1 MPQITFLDTEIQPKT
16 GKILDIGAIKE
27 SGETF
32 HSNSIDELRR
42 FLSNSE
48 YICGHNIID
57 HDVKYLRKVIDDDII
72 AGYKY
77 VDTLFLSP
85 LLYPRKPYHK
95 LLKDDKLQNDE
106 LNNPL
111 SDAKKSKDLFYDEID
126 AFNKLD
132 VELKQLYHS
141 LLGEKEHYASFFEF
155 VNSPKSNIS
164 AVNLIR
170 QVFDKQI
177 CLSADLEG
185 VYQNEPEALAYSLSL
200 IRSTHKN
207 SITPPWVLH
216 SFPAVEKI
224 MFALRS
230 NPCIEGC
237 NYCNKSFNA
246 IEGLKT
252 YFGFE
257 AYRSFNGV
265 PLQEMAVN
273 AALHNKSILAIFP
286 TGGGKSLTYQ
296 IPALMAGENAHALT
310 VIISPLQSLM
320 KDQVDNLEKK
330 SITDAVTIN
339 GLLDPIERGKAVER
353 VEDGRA
359 SILYISPEALRSK
372 TIEKLLL
379 NRKITRFVID
389 EAHCFSSWGHDFRV
403 DYLYIGKFI
412 KELQK
417 KKSLF
422 EPIPISCFTATAKPQ
437 VVEDIRA
444 YFKEIINIDLELFQT
459 TATRENLHYKVL
471 NCPTDNDK
479 YARLRDLID
488 ANDVPTIVYVAR
500 TKRAENVAFKLSK
513 DGYEAKAFHGKMDVN
528 DKIANQNAFMSG
540 AVDIIVATS
549 AFGMGVDKDNV
560 GMVIHYEISDSLE
573 NYVQESGRAGR
584 DERIDADCYI
594 LFDEND
600 LGKHFIMLNQTKLD
614 KNQIQEVWKAIKELT
629 RFRSNISNS
638 ALEIARK
645 AGWNEQINDLE
656 IRVTTA
662 ISALEEAG
670 YVKRTHNSPRIFAT
684 SILSKKADDAILKIS
699 QSDRFSEKQKQH
711 SIRIIKK
718 LISAKS
724 RSQANEEVAESRV
737 DYISDHLGIT
747 NREVIRS
754 INLMKEEKILADT
767 KDLSVFITQEDS
779 QKNSLKILESHA
791 NLERFLIEHFDE
803 DEEVLNIKEVNE
815 AAISKSISTNIY
827 KIKTLLNFWAIKNW
841 IKKKQKKGSNDYFSL
856 SFKRRKDEL
865 RETIEKRHT
874 LCSFII
880 DYLFG
885 ILDSTVPGVESNVN
899 GRLIEFSIFELKNA
913 YEDSVELHKFKI
925 GISDVE
931 EALFFLSRI
940 GSIKIEG
947 GFLVIYN
954 RLNIDRIENNPRKQY
969 KLEDYESLKT
979 HYEHKTQ
986 QIHIVGEYAKRM
998 VSDYKGALTFV
1009 DDYFQLNYSSF
1020 LKKYFPGRKEEIGR
1034 SITPAKFKKLFGD
1047 LSTGQLEI
1055 IKDNETKYISV
1066 AAGPGSGKT
1075 RLLVHKLASIV
1086 YMEDVKYE
1094 QLLMLTFSRA
1104 AVNEFKERLISLIGN
1119 AALYIEIKTFHSYCF
1134 DLLGRVGSIEKS
1146 KKVIVE
1152 ALDKL
1157 RNNEVEPG
1165 RITKVILV
1173 IDEAQDMDEDEFD
1186 IVKILM
1192 RKNPEMRIV
1201 AVGDD
1206 DQNIYEFR
1214 GSDSKYFQ
1222 SFNSF
1227 ENSKKYELIKNY
1239 RSKNNLVE
1247 FSNQFAELIEKRIKE
1262 NNIVADDETNGG
1274 VRMIQYQ
1281 SDHLVEPVVNDL
1293 LEAELSGSTCVLTP
1307 TNKEALYIVGLL
1319 NYHNVQ
1325 AKLIQTNSGFN
1336 LLNLLEIRFITNFL
1350 NSDNDSRVLS
1360 DNDLRDCKRELEAR
1374 FRDSPSLKI
1383 CQKLLR
1389 DFEINHP
1396 KTKYKTDL
1404 NIFIGESY
1412 LEDFIDEGH
1421 DTILVSTMHKAKG
1434 KEFDNV
1440 FIVLDNFD
1448 ISKED
1453 KRRQLYVALTRAKDN
1468 LTIHTNKSYLD
1479 FIEVDEMVREW
1490 DYKEYT
1496 APNQIYFQ
1504 LSHKDINLGYFQYVQ
1519 HRIKK
1524 LRTGGKLKIN
1534 EDGCLDANN
1543 DQVLKY
1549 SNAFKSKLE
1558 SLKSQ
1563 GYLVLEGSINYIVYW
1578 YNPDKKEESLIILP
1592 ELVLKRTDTN
1602 SNQSYIHSL

>member
-1 MPQITFLDTEIQPKT
+1 MRQITFLDTEVQPNT
-16 GKILDIGAIKE
+16 GKILDIGAIND
-27 SGETF
+27 SGDTF
-32 HSNSIDELRR
+32 HSNSIDELKR
-42 FLSNSE
+42 FLPKSE

-57 HDVKYLRKVIDDDII
+57 HDIKYLRKVIDDELI
-72 AGYKY
+72 AGYKFI
-77 VDTLFLSP
+77 DTLFLSP

-111 SDAKKSKDLFYDEID
+111 SDAKKSKDLFYDEKD
-126 AFNKLD
+126 SFNKLD
-132 VELKQLYHS
+132 LELKQLYYS
-141 LLGEKEHYASFFEF
+141 LLGDKEHFASFFEF
-155 VNSPKSNIS
+155 IQFPKPDIS

-170 QVFDKQI
+170 QAFDKRI
-177 CLSADLEG
+177 CLNADLEG
-185 VYQNEPEALAYSLSL
+185 IYQNEPEALAFSLSL
-200 IRSTHKN
+200 IRSAHKD
-207 SITPPWVLH
+207 SITPPWVLYT
-216 SFPAVEKI
+216 FPAVEKI
-224 MFALRS
+224 MFLLRS
-230 NPCIEGC
+230 HPCIEGC
-237 NYCNKSFNA
+237 DYCNKSFNA
-246 IEGLKT
+246 IYGLKT
-252 YFGFE
+252 YFNYD
-257 AYRSFNGV
+257 AYRSFDGV

-286 TGGGKSLTYQ
+286 TGGGKSLTFQ

-330 SITDAVTIN
+330 GVTDAVTIN

-379 NRKITRFVID
+379 NRKIARVVID

-417 KKSLF
+417 NKSLSD
-422 EPIPISCFTATAKPQ
+422 PIPISCFTATAKPQ
-437 VVEDIRA
+437 VVEDIKI
-444 YFKEIINIDLELFQT
+444 YFKEILNINLELFQT
-459 TATRENLHYKVL
+459 TATRENLHYKVI
-471 NCPTDNDK
+471 NCPTDNEK

-488 ANDVPTIVYVAR
+488 ANNVPTIVYVAR
-500 TKRAENVAFKLSK
+500 TRRAENVAFKLSN
-513 DGYEAKAFHGKMDVN
+513 DGYEAKAFHGKMEVN

-540 AVDIIVATS
+540 DVDIIVATS

-573 NYVQESGRAGR
+573 NYIQESGRAGR
-584 DERIDADCYI
+584 DERINADCYI
-594 LFDEND
+594 LFNEDD

-670 YVKRTHNSPRIFAT
+670 YVKRTHNSPRIYAT
-684 SILSKKADDAILKIS
+684 SILSKNAEEAILKIT

-718 LISAKS
+718 LISSKS
-724 RSQANEEVAESRV
+724 RSQANEEIAESRV

-747 NREVIRS
+747 NRDVIRS
-754 INLMKEEKILADT
+754 LNLMREEKILADT
-767 KDLSVFITQEDS
+767 KDLSVFITQQEN
-779 QKNSLKILESHA
+779 QNNSLRILESHA
-791 NLERFLIEHFDE
+791 KLERFLFDYL
-803 DEEVLNIKEVNE
+803 DEEEAIVNIKEINE
-815 AAISKSISTNIY
+815 AAIVESITTNTY

-841 IKKKQKKGSNDYFSL
+841 IKKRQKKVSNDYYSIGL
-856 SFKRRKDEL
+856 KRRKDEL
-865 RETIEKRHT
+865 KETIEKRHA

-880 DYLFG
+880 NYLFDIHSKSENKG
-885 ILDSTVPGVESNVN
+885 ESNAK
-899 GRLIEFSIFELKNA
+899 GRLIEFSIFELKKA
-913 YEDSVELHKFKI
+913 YEDSDGLFKFKL
-925 GISDVE
+925 GIPDIE

-940 GSIKIEG
+940 DSIQIEG
-947 GFLVIYN
+947 GFLVVYN
-954 RLNIDRIENNPRKQY
+954 RLNINRVEDNPRKQY

-1020 LKKYFPGRKEEIGR
+1020 LNKYFPGRKEEISR
-1034 SITPAKFKKLFGD
+1034 SITPAKFRKLFGE
-1047 LSTGQLEI
+1047 LSPRQLEI

-1075 RLLVHKLASIV
+1075 KLLVHKLASIV

-1104 AVNEFKERLISLIGN
+1104 AVNEFKERLIDLIGN
-1119 AALYIEIKTFHSYCF
+1119 AALYIEIKTFHSFCF
-1134 DLLGRVGSIEKS
+1134 DLLGRVGTIEKS
-1146 KKVIVE
+1146 KKVIAE
-1152 ALDKL
+1152 ALEKL

-1165 RITKVILV
+1165 RIAKVVLV
-1173 IDEAQDMDEDEFD
+1173 IDEAQDMDEAEFD

-1192 RKNPEMRIV
+1192 DKNPDMRIV

-1214 GSDSKYFQ
+1214 GSNSKYFQ
-1222 SFNSF
+1222 SLNSF
-1227 ENSKKYELIKNY
+1227 ENSKLYELVDNY

-1247 FSNQFAELIEKRIKE
+1247 FSNQFAGLIENRIKE
-1262 NNIVADDETNGG
+1262 NNIVAVQKTNGN
-1274 VRMIQYQ
+1274 VRMIHYD
-1281 SDHLVEPVVNDL
+1281 SGDLIEPVVNDL
-1293 LEAELSGSTCVLTP
+1293 IETELSGSTCVLTP
-1307 TNKEALYIVGLL
+1307 TNSTALYIVGLL
-1319 NYHNVQ
+1319 NYQ
-1325 AKLIQTNSGFN
+1325 QIKAKLIQTNTGFN
-1336 LLNLLEIRFITNFL
+1336 LLNLLEMRFITDFL
-1350 NSDNDSRVLS
+1350 NSDNDSRVIS
-1360 DNDLRDCKRELEAR
+1360 ENDLRDCKRELEEK
-1374 FRDSPSLKI
+1374 FNGSPNLKV

-1389 DFEINHP
+1389 DFEINYP

-1404 NIFIGESY
+1404 DIFIGESY
-1412 LEDFIDEGH
+1412 IEDFIDEGH

-1434 KEFDNV
+1434 REFDNV
-1440 FIVLDNFD
+1440 FIVLDNYD
-1448 ISKED
+1448 ISREE
-1453 KRRQLYVALTRAKDN
+1453 KRRQLYVALTRAKEN

-1479 FIEVDEMVREW
+1479 FIEVEETVREW
-1490 DYKEYT
+1490 DIKEYT
-1496 APNQIYFQ
+1496 SPNQMYIQ
-1504 LSHKDINLGYFQYVQ
+1504 LSHKDIYLGYFPYVQ

-1524 LRTGGKLKIN
+1524 LKTGSKLKIN
-1534 EDGCLDANN
+1534 EDGCLNANN
-1543 DQVLKY
+1543 EQVLKY
-1549 SNAFKSKLE
+1549 SNSFKSKLE
-1558 SLKSQ
+1558 SIKSQ
-1563 GYLVLEGSINYIVYW
+1563 GYVASEGSINHIVFW
-1578 YNPDKKEESLIILP
+1578 YNPDSKEEVLIVLP
-1592 ELVLKRTDTN
+1592 ELVLKKED
-1602 SNQSYIHSL
+1602 SN